1 MFKLK
6 KGYQPGVYVPLM
18 ALFLVLYILLYEPR
32 SKKTSFRV
40 FDLVPHKPGCTATE
54 DG

>member
-18 ALFLVLYILLYEPR
+18 ALFLVVSYYAKILLEII
-32 SKKTSFRV
+32 FICIG
-40 FDLVPHKPGCTATE
+40 F
-54 DG
+54 

>member
-18 ALFLVLYILLYEPR
+18 ALFLVFLYFC
-32 SKKTSFRV
+32 SK
-40 FDLVPHKPGCTATE
+40 TE
-54 DG
+54 IVGTPSLEASH